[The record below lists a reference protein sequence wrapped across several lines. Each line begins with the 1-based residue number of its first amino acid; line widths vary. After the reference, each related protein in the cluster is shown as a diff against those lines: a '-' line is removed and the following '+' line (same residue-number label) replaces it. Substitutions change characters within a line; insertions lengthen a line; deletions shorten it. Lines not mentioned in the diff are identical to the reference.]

1 MSKSSVKHCRFRMTF
16 WTKSDKMA
24 TCRFG
29 VENIT
34 FWTTSPV
41 SVFRTYYQF
50 LAKKASSKALFFL
63 SQINMCPFC
72 HFGSEKPIK
81 NVGVRNTF
89 QHVIILWFSFKKML
103 SQSMYF
109 LSQIDFAKN
118 ENSTFW
124 QSRFETGKHRGWSI
138 TFWTKSHQTAP
149 CRKVV

>member
-1 MSKSSVKHCRFRMTF
+1 MKIPLFGKVDLRQENKGLEHHFLDKKSPNGTMLKSSVKHCRFRMTF

-50 LAKKASSKALFFL
+50 LAKKASSKSLFFL

-72 HFGSEKPIK
+72 HFGSEKPILFL
-81 NVGVRNTF
+81 GVRNTF
-89 QHVIILWFSFKKML
+89 QHVIIL
-103 SQSMYF
+103 
-109 LSQIDFAKN
+109 
-118 ENSTFW
+118 
-124 QSRFETGKHRGWSI
+124 
-138 TFWTKSHQTAP
+138 
-149 CRKVV
+149 

>member
-50 LAKKASSKALFFL
+50 LAKKASSKSLFFL

-72 HFGSEKPIK
+72 HFGSEKPILFL
-81 NVGVRNTF
+81 GVCNTF
-89 QHVIILWFSFKKML
+89 QHVIILWFSFKEML
-103 SQSMYF
+103 SLSLHF

-124 QSRFETGKHRGWSI
+124 QSRFETGKQRSGASL
-138 TFWTKSHQTAP
+138 FGQKVTKRHHVE
-149 CRKVV
+149 K

>member
-1 MSKSSVKHCRFRMTF
+1 MKIPLFGKVDLRQENKGLEHHFWDKKSPNGTMLKSSVKHNGKCYAFL
-16 WTKSDKMA
+16 TKSDKMA

-72 HFGSEKPIK
+72 HFGSEKPILFL
-81 NVGVRNTF
+81 GVCNTF
-89 QHVIILWFSFKKML
+89 QHVIIL
-103 SQSMYF
+103 
-109 LSQIDFAKN
+109 
-118 ENSTFW
+118 
-124 QSRFETGKHRGWSI
+124 
-138 TFWTKSHQTAP
+138 
-149 CRKVV
+149 